1 MVNLIPAGTGM
12 KRYRNIKINTEVE
25 EYDDDDDL
33 LPRMT
38 TISTR
43 MTFRM
48 KQRRLQRRQ
57 KLPKQRKLQMTFP
70 RTMQK
75 RLQKL
80 RRRLKS
86 NPTENTKAAAERL
99 TREGRFRRLFC
110 VNKSHR
116 LNLWVVSKI
125 TITSIARKFFMSIII
140 KNRKMDEREERWKW
154 SGLHIN

>member
-1 MVNLIPAGTGM
+1 
-12 KRYRNIKINTEVE
+12 
-25 EYDDDDDL
+25 
-33 LPRMT
+33 
-38 TISTR
+38 
-43 MTFRM
+43 
-48 KQRRLQRRQ
+48 
-57 KLPKQRKLQMTFP
+57 MTFP

-99 TREGRFRRLFC
+99 TREAASGGFFAY
-110 VNKSHR
+110 KSHR